1 MAELPNTRS
10 TTGGSYVSRNPSKA
24 QLTGSWNSSQAVA
37 TTYVARPV
45 SPAIL
50 RRTIRTITGGKVLPP
65 ASAKAPDLKNTLDD
79 RVFNKNTIMADKTDL
94 SLYSWNLPPHQWS
107 RPVDPSQ
114 FDNII
119 ADAQAWDKVS
129 NPVNRRGRIY
139 WYSRV
144 DTAFTDSK
152 AKNYGTSSDP
162 RYGFQFIWN
171 PESFSTGVS
180 VNLDI
185 TPTAKDKFTKV
196 VGAFPS
202 GESLQVSVVL
212 DRTNDLYCLR
222 SHSLSTQSF
231 ASDYSVFYDYY
242 RGHSFEDLTGN
253 KTAKESFDE
262 KLKALQNLGTIADVE
277 YLYKAINGPGWKNPA
292 SGRETSDIGFL
303 SPTLLK
309 IEIGPLAYIG
319 YVSSISVNHAAFT
332 KGMIPIRTVVN
343 ISFNLMAT
351 AGLASGGELVSK

>member
-1 MAELPNTRS
+1 M
-10 TTGGSYVSRNPSKA
+10 TGTSGSYTSRNPSLA
-24 QLTGSWNSSQAVA
+24 QLSGSWNSAQASA
-37 TTYVARPV
+37 ATYVSRPV
-45 SPAIL
+45 SPEVL
-50 RRTIRTITGGKVLPP
+50 RRVINSVSGGTINAPKMSKI
-65 ASAKAPDLKNTLDD
+65 PDLKNTLDS

-94 SLYSWNLPPHQWS
+94 SKYSWNLPPHQWS

-114 FDNII
+114 YDNII
-119 ADAQAWDKVS
+119 ADAQGWDKAS

-144 DTAFTDSK
+144 DTAVTDSK
-152 AKNYGTSSDP
+152 SKNYGTSSDP

-202 GESLQVSVVL
+202 GESLSVAVLL
-212 DRTNDLYCLR
+212 DRTNDMYCLR
-222 SHSLSTQSF
+222 SHNSSTASF
-231 ASDYSVFYDYY
+231 VTNYDSFYEFY
-242 RGHSFEDLTGN
+242 RGHSFEDFTSG
-253 KTAKESFDE
+253 KASRESFSKKISE
-262 KLKALQNLGTIADVE
+262 LQTLGTIADVE

-309 IEIGPLAYIG
+309 VEIGPLSYVGYI
-319 YVSSISVNHAAFT
+319 SSISVNHTSFT
-332 KGMIPIRTVVN
+332 KGMIPIRSVVN

-351 AGLASGGELVSK
+351 AGIASGGELVSQ